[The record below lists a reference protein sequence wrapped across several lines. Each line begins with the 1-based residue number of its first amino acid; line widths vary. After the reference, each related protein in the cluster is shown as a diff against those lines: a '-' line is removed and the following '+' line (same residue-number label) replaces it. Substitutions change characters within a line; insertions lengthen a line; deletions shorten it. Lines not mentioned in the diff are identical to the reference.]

1 MLRRVPVGMSP
12 SGCFTVTRPD
22 LQLCLN
28 WWCEP
33 LTRARYQPSDS
44 SFLITCLL
52 FMVVIVPTNE
62 AEVISAAHAL
72 SLHAVL
78 VTHNTREF
86 SRVAGLQLDNWAL
99 EAE

>member
-1 MLRRVPVGMSP
+1 
-12 SGCFTVTRPD
+12 
-22 LQLCLN
+22 
-28 WWCEP
+28 
-33 LTRARYQPSDS
+33 
-44 SFLITCLL
+44 
-52 FMVVIVPTNE
+52 MVVIVPTNE